1 MEVNSIERLERRVL
15 KELPKAKASLDRP
28 VKPSGHWWLDLSL
41 DDHRV
46 AVEWRPKQ
54 GFGIHCSAEPQPFS
68 GPEEVLENA
77 REAAERVVELLRRRQ
92 YARPPRSVVLKEL
105 REMASLTQVEL
116 AEKLGV
122 GQATISKM
130 ERRKD
135 ITLAAL
141 RKWIQSIGG
150 DLEILAKFPDEVVR
164 IGQFDDAEDID
175 DAA

>member
-1 MEVNSIERLERRVL
+1 MGLNSIERLEKRVC
-15 KELPKAKASLDRP
+15 EALPGVQSSMDEPMRK
-28 VKPSGHWWLDLSL
+28 SGHWWLDLDL
-41 DDHRV
+41 DGHRV
-46 AVEWRPKQ
+46 TVEWRPKS
-54 GFGIHCSAEPQPFS
+54 GFGIHCSAEPAPFS
-68 GPEEVLENA
+68 GPEEVVEKM
-77 REAAERVVELLRRRQ
+77 RDAADRVIELLRRKKF
-92 YARPPRSVVLKEL
+92 ARPPRSVLLREL
-105 REMASLTQVEL
+105 REMASLTQDQL

-130 ERRKD
+130 EHRKD

-164 IGQFDDAEDID
+164 IGQFDDVD